1 MTMTARIGINGY
13 GRIGRVVHRILLD
26 RGDADGVAVA
36 AVNDPAADAK
46 TFAFLLEH
54 DSVYGTVPHH
64 VESNDS
70 GFAVAGQRVAV
81 LAHTDPAA
89 IPWGN
94 YGVEVVVECSGRF
107 TAREQAAAHLHGG
120 VHHVLISAP
129 SKDADATVCL
139 GVNDSTFD
147 PTRHRVIAN
156 ASCTTNCLAPMARV
170 LDDRFGIKQGYMTTI
185 HAYTTGQS
193 LLDVARVG
201 RSGKADVRRMRAAP
215 LSIVPTSTGATRAVA
230 QVLPQLQGRLN
241 GIAMRVPVPD
251 GSIVDLVATVRGD
264 VQSVDELNLAFADAA
279 NDNTYRGVLD
289 YTDKPLVSADIVGN
303 PASCVF
309 SSTDTMASP
318 HMVKVFGW
326 YDNEWG
332 YASRLADL
340 VDLVLG
346 NHVPDSR

>member
-1 MTMTARIGINGY
+1 
-13 GRIGRVVHRILLD
+13 
-26 RGDADGVAVA
+26 
-36 AVNDPAADAK
+36 
-46 TFAFLLEH
+46 
-54 DSVYGTVPHH
+54 
-64 VESNDS
+64 
-70 GFAVAGQRVAV
+70 
-81 LAHTDPAA
+81 
-89 IPWGN
+89 
-94 YGVEVVVECSGRF
+94 
-107 TAREQAAAHLHGG
+107 
-120 VHHVLISAP
+120 
-129 SKDADATVCL
+129 
-139 GVNDSTFD
+139 
-147 PTRHRVIAN
+147 
-156 ASCTTNCLAPMARV
+156 MARV
-170 LDDRFGIKQGYMTTI
+170 LDERFGIEQGYMTTI
-185 HAYTTGQS
+185 HAYTTGQN

-201 RSGKADVRRMRAAP
+201 RGGKADVRRMRAAP